1 MQLESIKRIND
12 TKSIVGLSRSTIY
25 AMIKRGEFPQ
35 PVLLGSRSVGW
46 RNTDIQEWIKS
57 RQERRA

>member
-1 MQLESIKRIND
+1 MELESIKRITD
-12 TKSIVGLSRSTIY
+12 TKAIVGLSRSTIY
-25 AMIKRGEFPQ
+25 AMIKLGEFPQ